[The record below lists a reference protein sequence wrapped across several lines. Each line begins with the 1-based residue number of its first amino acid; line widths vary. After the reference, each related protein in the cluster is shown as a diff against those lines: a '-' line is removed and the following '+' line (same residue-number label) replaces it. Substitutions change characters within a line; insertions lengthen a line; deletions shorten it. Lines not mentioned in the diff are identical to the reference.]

1 MRRPLLRARIV
12 RPESNQRDKRGFTLV
27 EVMIAAG
34 LLAMMG
40 AILGTS
46 ISAVLGAITDNREM
60 QDRYHAARVALGRM
74 QREIAMSYL
83 SKHQSE
89 QRSTKT
95 VFLGKSN
102 RLTFTYMGHRRIA
115 KGGIESD
122 QGVVEYYLER
132 KGGELPSLVRR
143 EKVIIDDVP
152 EKEGRRQVLASD
164 VRKLTFEYW
173 DMDKES
179 WRSDWKVE
187 IDRAA
192 REQKEKERQAAQAS
206 GMTGNTDLAN
216 AMVNAS
222 SRKRRHGPDEEWLPG
237 RVRILLVLATASDDL
252 DLTFETQTRVRI
264 MRPLN
269 FRKPYTT
276 KDYQNTLNPLSPMS
290 GITPGSFAGKMAAQQ
305 QALGAGGVR

>member
-1 MRRPLLRARIV
+1 MRRPGRG
-12 RPESNQRDKRGFTLV
+12 ERGFTLV
-27 EVMIAAG
+27 EVMVAAA

-46 ISAVLGAITDNREM
+46 ISSVLGAITENREI

-74 QREIAMSYL
+74 QREIAMAYL

-95 VFLGKSN
+95 VFIGKGN

-115 KGGIESD
+115 RGGIESD
-122 QGVVEYYLER
+122 QGVIEYYLER
-132 KGGELPSLVRR
+132 QSGGGLPVLVRR
-143 EKVIIDDVP
+143 EKVIIDDMP
-152 EKEGRRQVLASD
+152 EKEGRRQVLAEG

-192 REQKEKERQAAQAS
+192 QEQRQKEQAAAQAS

-216 AMVNAS
+216 VMVNAA
-222 SRKRRHGPDEEWLPG
+222 SRKAKHGPDEEWLPG
-237 RVRILLVLATASDDL
+237 RVRIVMVLATGSDEL

-269 FRKPYTT
+269 FRKPYTA

-290 GITPGSFAGKMAAQQ
+290 GITPNSFAAEQAKQQ
-305 QALGAGGVR
+305 QLLGNGANP